1 MRNATSL
8 PLYLSSVFF
17 ILIFPFNISAQE
29 YNDIWLRDW
38 VNNQGI
44 SNTLAGRNLS
54 VTAGDHVYE
63 AVHQLNDDGQH
74 DLVLSKSTLKGVQVW
89 IDTFNL
95 AATTANILLG
105 DMILDGNDDILITGA
120 VYNGSN
126 NYDALTLKYTSA
138 GSLSWYELY
147 DGTASFYD
155 GGLRIAVDAND
166 NVFVTGG
173 TSSTISNMDL
183 LVLAYQSNGTLSWS
197 VTHDGYGAFD
207 AGSYVAAI
215 STSTLHIVALSE
227 STVSE
232 KWHVLDRKYNSTN
245 GSLIAGA
252 SSDEVTLAEVGDVT
266 LDANDNI
273 YITGWK
279 PTTTQGRDIVVV
291 KLDDGAT
298 IQWEKTFNGT
308 ADADDQTNAIAV
320 ATNGDVIVGGFTT
333 TSSSDRDGLLLKYN
347 SSGTLQWQQT
357 ISGAASGEDE
367 ITDVLIATGS
377 SEIYLCG
384 QIHEVADEDYLFQR
398 RSSSTGS
405 LLHELTF
412 AGWVGG
418 NDRAEVL
425 LEDED
430 GGIIMSGKTA
440 AGANGQFPTA
450 VRFAKKDY
458 FLPPNS
464 ETPNASLPYIHQ
476 YDQLTK
482 TNGTVA
488 KDIKYYAGNHYL
500 ENAQLS
506 IVQARIDTVPTT
518 PDTLCRVD
526 VTFSD
531 DKSQRVFALDKRSS
545 YHNYYLGHINEGRTK
560 VPLTDQVL
568 HTDAW
573 TGIDLLHGSN
583 GAGHTYDIIIEPGV
597 DPDDIVFT
605 FTGHTSLAVNGNGEL
620 EITTALGTI
629 IWPEPTLSS
638 YDAAG
643 TSYSNTDTPAY
654 SLAGSN
660 KVEITG
666 VNSVSNR
673 YLVIGVR
680 GGVPTSTGGGGT
692 NLEWCTYFGGNGS
705 TTLTS
710 IDTKSGIFAPDLF
723 QTGYTF
729 ADIFPIVN
737 GFQEVNAYQEGF
749 YYEDAYLS
757 KFDGDLNLVWS
768 TFFGGTHKDRANDLL
783 VRNND
788 VIIVGLTESFDNEE
802 NNPSDFPLFNNGFGY
817 FDDINNCLV
826 DDFTNCSDGF
836 ISVFSEEGQLNHST
850 FFGENGLF
858 EEVIYGIAENDSNGD
873 VFIVGEGFDLTL
885 LDDGSSP
892 IYQDFGLSFISKFN
906 ENLELVFSSK
916 FNAKEIKDIDVTMDG
931 NIVIAGNARQI
942 DNIPIVAENSTSYTQ
957 SANNSGDV
965 FDGFITKI
973 SPFPHTVLWSTY
985 FGGYLGE
992 TLEELSVGDSGDV
1005 YIVGR
1010 TELEN
1015 NTTYGDFPFFDPGNL
1030 PSNNIYDDQP
1040 SSFTANGYFA
1050 ESYFA
1055 HFSPTGEERLITL
1068 LGAEFTGGARLM
1080 ACEAINNSGEDYI
1093 FIAGA
1098 HGLDAAN
1105 DPGLPVVGPTGFF
1118 KNDHTHEG
1126 NGNDYNQSDGYF
1138 LAINNQYQPIWGSYL
1153 GGVHQDEIIDIAYR
1167 DNFFFIGG
1175 SNRTSHA
1182 TVDSD
1187 DDIQLMKYIPNLDSY
1202 YADYIDN
1209 SSNEFGE
1216 VANILARFI
1225 FDGITSIDGI
1235 ELDST
1240 PNLLV
1245 YPNPARDN
1253 VNIGLSKF
1261 SNSTVYVN
1269 IYNMLG
1275 QSVYSFVV
1283 ERSDIKNG
1291 FFEFSV
1297 NHLPSGVYTVT
1308 AENSE
1313 LKASSKLI
1321 RQ

>member
-1 MRNATSL
+1 
-8 PLYLSSVFF
+8 
-17 ILIFPFNISAQE
+17 
-29 YNDIWLRDW
+29 
-38 VNNQGI
+38 
-44 SNTLAGRNLS
+44 
-54 VTAGDHVYE
+54 
-63 AVHQLNDDGQH
+63 
-74 DLVLSKSTLKGVQVW
+74 VQVW

-215 STSTLHIVALSE
+215 STSTVHIVALSE

-308 ADADDQTNAIAV
+308 ADADDQANAIAV
-320 ATNGDVIVGGFTT
+320 ATNGDVIVGGFIT

-367 ITDVLIATGS
+367 ITDVLLATGS

-384 QIHEVADEDYLFQR
+384 QIHEVADEDYLLQR

-418 NDRAEVL
+418 NDRAETL

-464 ETPNASLPYIHQ
+464 ETSNAALPYIHQ

-488 KDIKYYAGNHYL
+488 EDIKYYAGNHYL

-597 DPDDIVFT
+597 DPDAIVFT
-605 FTGHTSLAVNGNGEL
+605 FTGHTSLAVNGSGEL

-629 IWPEPTLSS
+629 VWPEPTLSS

-654 SLAGSN
+654 SLVGSN

-680 GGVPTSTGGGGT
+680 GGIPTAPTGGST
-692 NLEWCTYFGGNGS
+692 NLEWCSFIGGNREDVTQDIGTRS
-705 TTLTS
+705 TPNG
-710 IDTKSGIFAPDLF
+710 DDLLV
-723 QTGYTF
+723 TGYTRSNNF
-729 ADIFPIVN
+729 PNDNGAQPFPGDMVGSKDAFLTRFDDDI
-737 GFQEVNAYQEGF
+737 
-749 YYEDAYLS
+749 
-757 KFDGDLNLVWS
+757 NLVWS
-768 TFFGGTHKDRANDLL
+768 TYLGGTANEEAFTVLVEEEIITIGGTAPTSGLAANGTNFPLL
-783 VRNND
+783 DN
-788 VIIVGLTESFDNEE
+788 GESFFDNENRCS
-802 NNPSDFPLFNNGFGY
+802 NNMVT
-817 FDDINNCLV
+817 CA
-826 DDFTNCSDGF
+826 DGF
-836 ISVFSEEGQLNHST
+836 IARFLFDGQADHIT
-850 FFGENGLF
+850 FLGE
-858 EEVIYGIAENDSNGD
+858 
-873 VFIVGEGFDLTL
+873 
-885 LDDGSSP
+885 DGSSVER
-892 IYQDFGLSFISKFN
+892 IRDIVKYVDGGYLVVGLGADATLVIESGSYSTSIGRSFINKFSAG
-906 ENLELVFSSK
+906 FGSMIWGTQ
-916 FNAKEIKDIDVTMDG
+916 FPAGDIREVEADQNN
-931 NIVIAGNARQI
+931 NIFIAGVSQRSDAT
-942 DNIPIVAENSTSYTQ
+942 PIVAENVDTYPGTLPTSDNP
-957 SANNSGDV
+957 AV
-965 FDGFITKI
+965 FIAKF
-973 SPFPHTVLWSTY
+973 SPSPHDLSWSTY
-985 FGGYLGE
+985 FGGDENFEQLYDLKLTPDNEPVIVGWTRSDDFPVTDNVSSPFFTMSTANDNGFYTEFSNTGALLYSGLMGAQINDLDIEDDGE
-992 TLEELSVGDSGDV
+992 TSLAV
-1005 YIVGR
+1005 
-1010 TELEN
+1010 T
-1015 NTTYGDFPFFDPGNL
+1015 P
-1030 PSNNIYDDQP
+1030 
-1040 SSFTANGYFA
+1040 A
-1050 ESYFA
+1050 
-1055 HFSPTGEERLITL
+1055 
-1068 LGAEFTGGARLM
+1068 GG
-1080 ACEAINNSGEDYI
+1080 
-1093 FIAGA
+1093 
-1098 HGLDAAN
+1098 
-1105 DPGLPVVGPTGFF
+1105 VGPLLVTGPMG
-1118 KNDHTHEG
+1118 TL
-1126 NGNDYNQSDGYF
+1126 QITTPSAGYI
-1138 LAINNQYQPIWGSYL
+1138 LVMDEDRNPSWATYL
-1153 GGVHQDEIIDIAYR
+1153 GGTQDFLEEIDVTENRRMYFGGRVADAASNTNLADFPTVMYAPNAESFFANRIIK
-1167 DNFFFIGG
+1167 DNPFLFSIFLGFFDLDVITDVEEVGVVAETVSVFP
-1175 SNRTSHA
+1175 NPTSA
-1182 TVDSD
+1182 IV
-1187 DDIQLMKYIPNLDSY
+1187 YISASIP
-1202 YADYIDN
+1202 
-1209 SSNEFGE
+1209 
-1216 VANILARFI
+1216 
-1225 FDGITSIDGI
+1225 ITSTVSVFDATGR
-1235 ELDST
+1235 
-1240 PNLLV
+1240 
-1245 YPNPARDN
+1245 Y
-1253 VNIGLSKF
+1253 LSKVALSPVSGQMNTYEINLSAYPAGAYF
-1261 SNSTVYVN
+1261 LSWESNN
-1269 IYNMLG
+1269 
-1275 QSVYSFVV
+1275 Q
-1283 ERSDIKNG
+1283 
-1291 FFEFSV
+1291 
-1297 NHLPSGVYTVT
+1297 
-1308 AENSE
+1308 
-1313 LKASSKLI
+1313 LI
-1321 RQ
+1321 TKKIILTR